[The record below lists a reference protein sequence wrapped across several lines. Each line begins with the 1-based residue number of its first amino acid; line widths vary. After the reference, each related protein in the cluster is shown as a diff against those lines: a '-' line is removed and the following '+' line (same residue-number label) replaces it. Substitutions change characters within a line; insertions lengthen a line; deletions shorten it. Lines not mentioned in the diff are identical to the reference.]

1 MKQFTFLLG
10 LLFLLSMRPVHPL
23 KMCVCHA
30 KYQPET
36 GRLHLAFRFFWDD
49 LERALEQ
56 QTGRDLDLT
65 QITTANNRLL
75 TDFVIKQFDLHINRQ
90 QIQLRHTA
98 SSIDDVVLIV
108 EFDAASFTPASVY
121 DIDLSNQILL
131 DVFPDQYNMVRFDF
145 FGDGNLET
153 MRFERAERR
162 LMKHIVRRN

>member
-1 MKQFTFLLG
+1 MKQFTFLFG
-10 LLFLLSMRPVHPL
+10 LLFLLSMRPAHPL

-36 GRLHLAFRFFWDD
+36 GRLLLTFRFFWDD

-65 QITTANNRLL
+65 QITAANNRLL
-75 TDFVIKQFDLHINRQ
+75 TDFVTKQFDLHINRQ
-90 QIQLRHTA
+90 QIQLRHTS